1 MYKIFISPL
10 ILLLF
15 VTISYSKPYGLRK
28 TDKVIQFDGT
38 AEINYMVI
46 NHEPFSQLVVIPELT
61 FGKANLGFGL
71 YLPFSLSRDL
81 KPRTVE
87 YNSIQGL
94 LGRIYYIQYAEE
106 GKSPVSVKISTI
118 DDYTLGY
125 GLILQRYS
133 NELFFP
139 EIRKLGLQVSF
150 HRSGVYFRGLIGDL
164 STQSVSGGRLSFK
177 LGEMASTQAGILSR
191 IELGITLVTD
201 LNPKSRDIIEVNS
214 FVDHRIVRERGSSS
228 SVAIYGADFSL
239 MLLKSSWL
247 NLSLYGEFAKI
258 NLSGEGIGYGVL
270 GSFLPKS
277 LGIKYKFQFRHFFN
291 SFSPSYFNT
300 FYDAFR
306 SSKVDSIGS
315 QRATLGWYAE
325 LSRSFYKDKLGIS
338 VSYDQIFNG
347 EFNPHLFLKFYTHN
361 LPRRFYFTLR
371 YDRFNFTNAGQLI
384 DVENLDSRLLIE
396 LLYGLTRNIEF
407 GFSYRKGFTIE
418 KDLSETRLKLVA
430 ITIFT
435 KVFF

>member
-1 MYKIFISPL
+1 MYKIFIGSL
-10 ILLLF
+10 IFSLF

-28 TDKVIQFDGT
+28 TNKDIQFDGT
-38 AEINYMVI
+38 AEINYRVI

-61 FGKANLGFGL
+61 FGKADLGFGL

-81 KPRTVE
+81 EPRTVG
-87 YNSIQGL
+87 YNSTQGL
-94 LGRIYYIQYAEE
+94 LGHIYYIQYAEE
-106 GKSPVSVKISTI
+106 GKDPVSVKVSPI
-118 DDYTLGY
+118 DDYSLGY

-133 NELFFP
+133 NELFSP

-150 HRSGVYFRGLIGDL
+150 THSGVYFRGLIGDL

-177 LGEMASTQAGILSR
+177 LGELASAQSGILNR
-191 IELGITLVTD
+191 IELGITFVTD

-228 SVAIYGADFSL
+228 SVVIYGADFSL

-247 NLSLYGEFAKI
+247 DLSLYGEFAKI

-270 GSFLPKS
+270 GNVLPKS

-306 SSKVDSIGS
+306 SSKIDSINN

-338 VSYDQIFNG
+338 VAYDQIFKG
-347 EFNPHLFLKFYTHN
+347 AFNPHLFLKFYTHN
-361 LPRRFYFTLR
+361 LPKRFYFTLR
-371 YDRFNFTNAGQLI
+371 YDRFNFTNTGQLI

-396 LLYGLTRNIEF
+396 LLYGLTQNIEF

-418 KDLSETRLKLVA
+418 KDLSETRLKLVT